1 MAYMF
6 IEGMTG
12 FGGAETGSVCFSGS
26 LFVFLI
32 AVFGHADLAVDG
44 VVCQMEEAV
53 FDFVEWVALKG
64 VVGSGIGV
72 SLGEPALQL
81 CGQGCALIKVVAL
94 GEIGFEQEYGRHEPA
109 ISLYKQG

>member
-1 MAYMF
+1 MF
-6 IEGMTG
+6 IEGMIG
-12 FGGAETGSVCFSGS
+12 LGGAEIGSVCFSGS

-32 AVFGHADLAVDG
+32 TVFGHADLAADR

-53 FDFVEWVALKG
+53 FDFVEWVAPKG

-72 SLGEPALQL
+72 GLGEPVLQL
-81 CGQGCALIKVVAL
+81 CGQGCALVKVVAL
-94 GEIGFEQEYGRHEPA
+94 GEIGFEQEYGRHQPV

>member
-1 MAYMF
+1 MF
-6 IEGMTG
+6 IEGMIG
-12 FGGAETGSVCFSGS
+12 LGGAETGSVCFSGS

-32 AVFGHADLAVDG
+32 TVFGHADLAADR

-53 FDFVEWVALKG
+53 FDFVEWVAPKG

-72 SLGEPALQL
+72 GLGEPALQL
-81 CGQGCALIKVVAL
+81 CGQGLAL
-94 GEIGFEQEYGRHEPA
+94 GEIGFEQEYGRHQPA